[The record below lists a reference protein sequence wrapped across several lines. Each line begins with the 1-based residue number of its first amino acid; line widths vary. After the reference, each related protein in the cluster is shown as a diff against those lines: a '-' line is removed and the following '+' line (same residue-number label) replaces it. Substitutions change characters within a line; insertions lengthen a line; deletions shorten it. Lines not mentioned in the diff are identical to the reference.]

1 MILVERSGQNVIAV
15 ASGANMCLT
24 SADVQRA
31 QARLARADCVVAQLE
46 VPLES
51 VLTAARS
58 ARGAGALFVLN
69 AAPARTD
76 LEDLLGLV
84 DVLVLNESEL
94 ATLTRQAIPGGEEAA
109 AAREVLAHGPRAVV
123 VTLGAR
129 GAVVVT
135 PDVSM
140 VVPAVMVQ
148 VVDTTGAGDAFVAAL
163 AARLDGL
170 DSLPQAARYA
180 CAAAALACTRP
191 GAQPSMP
198 TAAEVDQLTRDQR
211 S

>member
-1 MILVERSGQNVIAV
+1 
-15 ASGANMCLT
+15 
-24 SADVQRA
+24 
-31 QARLARADCVVAQLE
+31 
-46 VPLES
+46 
-51 VLTAARS
+51 
-58 ARGAGALFVLN
+58 
-69 AAPARTD
+69 
-76 LEDLLGLV
+76 
-84 DVLVLNESEL
+84 
-94 ATLTRQAIPGGEEAA
+94 
-109 AAREVLAHGPRAVV
+109 
-123 VTLGAR
+123 
-129 GAVVVT
+129 VVVT
-135 PDVSM
+135 PDASM